1 MLLLTN
7 KPDIAIV
14 TECHITTNKQLELLE
29 RNFRYELA
37 EYICVVNP
45 NSRRGILAIIKKS
58 ITLMYSTIINGNVL
72 KLGIETNETK
82 IAVIAVY
89 APSHGQDVD
98 FFLQLRGIQL
108 NCDEPHQ
115 IICGDFNTTL
125 NKVLDKLGY
134 HTDAHWST
142 REVIREWI
150 DSEEGNCLSDTLQ
163 SLLCTIHV
171 KKQASTATSTT

>member
-1 MLLLTN
+1 
-7 KPDIAIV
+7 
-14 TECHITTNKQLELLE
+14 
-29 RNFRYELA
+29 
-37 EYICVVNP
+37 
-45 NSRRGILAIIKKS
+45 
-58 ITLMYSTIINGNVL
+58 MYSTIINGNVL

-142 REVIREWI
+142 REVIRAWI
-150 DSEEGNCLSDTLQ
+150 DSEEGNCLSDTFR
-163 SLLCTIHV
+163 LCNPFAAQYTWRNKQVQQQARLDYILASDWLAGNTILSSMQHHPFHN
-171 KKQASTATSTT
+171 